1 MISFLFSARP
11 TLPAALGLS
20 SALDLVARDR
30 ELISCKSLKSK
41 IYASLDVDEL
51 IRGGLRMS
59 GLPHSPHAL
68 VTGGG
73 RGIGRAIAATLAQ
86 AGAVVTVLGRNRALL
101 DEAVAAGA
109 AHFAVVA
116 DVADQ
121 AAVGAAMAEAAA
133 RQPIDILIANAG
145 AAESAPFAK
154 SDAALFR
161 RMMDVNF
168 MGVVHAVQAVL
179 PAMRERPCGRIVAVA
194 STAGLKGYAYV
205 SAYSAA
211 KHAVVGLVRSLA
223 LELASTRIT
232 VNAVCP
238 GFTDTDLVAGSIDN
252 IMKKTGRSHAQAV
265 AELAK
270 HNPQGRLVTPAEVA
284 DTVLWLCGEGADA
297 ITGQAIAVAGGEI

>member
-1 MISFLFSARP
+1 
-11 TLPAALGLS
+11 
-20 SALDLVARDR
+20 
-30 ELISCKSLKSK
+30 
-41 IYASLDVDEL
+41 
-51 IRGGLRMS
+51 MS
-59 GLPHSPHAL
+59 GLPRSAHAL

-73 RGIGRAIAATLAQ
+73 RGIGRAIAASLAQ
-86 AGAVVTVLGRNRALL
+86 SGATVTVLGRDRATL
-101 DEAVAAGA
+101 DEAVTAGA

-121 AAVGAAMAEAAA
+121 SAVSAAISEAAA

-161 RMMDVNF
+161 RMIEVNF
-168 MGVVHAVQAVL
+168 MGVVHTVQAAL
-179 PAMRERPCGRIVAVA
+179 PSMKGRPYGRIVAVA

-223 LELASTRIT
+223 LELASTGIT

-238 GFTDTDLVAGSIDN
+238 GFTETDLVAGSIDN
-252 IMKKTGRSHAQAV
+252 IMSKTGRTKEQAI
-265 AELAK
+265 AELAR
-270 HNPQGRLVTPAEVA
+270 HNPQARLIQPSEVA
-284 DTVLWLCGEGADA
+284 DTVLWLCGEGAGA
-297 ITGQAIAVAGGEI
+297 ITGQAIAVAGGEV